1 MQWLGHHHAHIQVL
15 HAEIFKP
22 TDVFSQD
29 TPCVAPCIWNHTMSR
44 CVLQVCGR
52 TSVFNYQTL
61 EMALDCFLIASATS
75 AWSNTL
81 RAAFGNTNK
90 NRKVNDGQALT
101 CQLTGVTWRG
111 GGRSTPTERTSGL
124 KSGAT
129 AVSNPECR
137 WGFGVGGR
145 LSCSD
150 RGPWWTC
157 HWSLLIMSEARQN
170 FAHCL
175 KRNASVLIRPANQ
188 VWALFSL
195 LFRAVL
201 ALLKVAHQQ
210 LSSDALLA

>member
-101 CQLTGVTWRG
+101 CQLTGVTWG

-129 AVSNPECR
+129 AVSNPKCR
-137 WGFGVGGR
+137 WGFGVGGVKLLWQR
-145 LSCSD
+145 ALMDLPLITADNEWSQTEFCTLSQTQCQ
-150 RGPWWTC
+150 C
-157 HWSLLIMSEARQN
+157 
-170 FAHCL
+170 
-175 KRNASVLIRPANQ
+175 VNQ
-188 VWALFSL
+188 TS
-195 LFRAVL
+195 
-201 ALLKVAHQQ
+201 
-210 LSSDALLA
+210 